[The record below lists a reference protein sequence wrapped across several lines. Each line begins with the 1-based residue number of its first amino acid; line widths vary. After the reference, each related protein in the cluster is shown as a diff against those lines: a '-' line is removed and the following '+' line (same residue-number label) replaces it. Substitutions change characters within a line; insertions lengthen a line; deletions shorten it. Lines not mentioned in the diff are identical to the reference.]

1 MANTARRIG
10 ILLLG
15 DLPPGRLAEFS
26 RHVEAAGFSEL
37 WLAEDYFFLSGFASA
52 AIALQA
58 TTRIKVGIGAVA
70 NRVRHPAVTAMEA
83 TTLAGAFPGR
93 FDSLGVGHGLPFWM
107 RQMKLYPKS
116 VLTSLRE
123 AVIGIRRLA
132 RGETLTENGEYYS
145 YDQVKLVHPA
155 PDLKILTAVVQA
167 KSMELTAQIADE
179 LILSVLAGPD
189 YVRSVV
195 KQLAAHWPAAGP
207 PPGFQIVTYA
217 LACVERDRATARRNV
232 RVSTAFYLHAM
243 GPTPM
248 TGVYGVNDKVE
259 AMIKAGGAQTMESAI
274 PEDWLDWLSVVGDPA
289 EAARAISKLF
299 DAGSTSVVL
308 CVAPGEGLAEQI
320 AFIGREVL
328 PRL

>member
-15 DLPPGRLAEFS
+15 ELPPGRLAEFS

-167 KSMELTAQIADE
+167 KSMELTAQIADG

-189 YVRSVV
+189 YVRSVI

-217 LACVERDRATARRNV
+217 LACVERDRAAARRSV

-248 TGVYGVNDKVE
+248 TGIYGVNDKLE

-274 PEDWLDWLSVVGDPA
+274 PEDWLDWLSVVGDPT
-289 EAARAISKLF
+289 EAAQAIGKLF

-308 CVAPGEGLAEQI
+308 CLAPGEGLAEQI

>member
-132 RGETLTENGEYYS
+132 RGETLTESGEYYS

>member
-1 MANTARRIG
+1 MANSKKPVG

-15 DLPPGRLAEFS
+15 DLAPEKLADVA
-26 RHVEAAGFSEL
+26 RHVEAAGFDEL
-37 WLAEDYFFLSGFASA
+37 WLAEDYFFFSGFASA

-58 TTRIKVGIGAVA
+58 TSRIKVAIGAVA

-83 TTLAGAFPGR
+83 ATLARAFPGR
-93 FDSLGVGHGLPFWM
+93 FESLGIGHGVPFWV

-123 AVIGIRRLA
+123 AVTGVKRLA
-132 RGETLTENGEYYS
+132 KGEMLTEDGDYYS

-155 PDLKILTAVVQA
+155 ADLKVLTAVVQA
-167 KSMELTAQIADE
+167 KSLELTAKIADG

-189 YVRSVV
+189 YVRYVG
-195 KQLAAHWPAAGP
+195 KELAPHWPAGGP

-217 LACVERDRATARRNV
+217 LASVHPDSNSARRKV
-232 RVSTAFYLHAM
+232 RAATAFYLHAM

-248 TGVYGVNDKVE
+248 TGVYGANERVE
-259 AMIKAGGAQTMESAI
+259 EMIKAGGAAALEQGI
-274 PEDWLDWLSVVGDPA
+274 PDEWLNWLSVVGNPTD
-289 EAARAISKLF
+289 AAAAIQKLF

-308 CVAPGEGLAEQI
+308 CLPAEGLAEQLDY
-320 AFIGREVL
+320 IGREVL

>member
-167 KSMELTAQIADE
+167 RSMELTAQIADG

>member
-167 KSMELTAQIADE
+167 KSMELTAQIADG

>member
-15 DLPPGRLAEFS
+15 ELPPGRLAEFS

-167 KSMELTAQIADE
+167 KSMELTAQIADG

-189 YVRSVV
+189 YVRSVI

-217 LACVERDRATARRNV
+217 LACVERDRAAARRSV

-248 TGVYGVNDKVE
+248 TGIYGVNDKLE

-289 EAARAISKLF
+289 EAAQAIGKLF

>member
-1 MANTARRIG
+1 MTAQEVEYGEYRATDR

-132 RGETLTENGEYYS
+132 RGETLTESGEYYS

-167 KSMELTAQIADE
+167 RSMELTAQIADGSH
-179 LILSVLAGPD
+179 SVGTG
-189 YVRSVV
+189 RSRLCAFRG
-195 KQLAAHWPAAGP
+195 QTARR
-207 PPGFQIVTYA
+207 A
-217 LACVERDRATARRNV
+217 LACGRAAAWLPDRHLCARLRRARSCDGAAKRAFPPRFICMPWARR
-232 RVSTAFYLHAM
+232 R
-243 GPTPM
+243 
-248 TGVYGVNDKVE
+248 
-259 AMIKAGGAQTMESAI
+259 
-274 PEDWLDWLSVVGDPA
+274 
-289 EAARAISKLF
+289 
-299 DAGSTSVVL
+299 
-308 CVAPGEGLAEQI
+308 
-320 AFIGREVL
+320 
-328 PRL
+328 

>member
-1 MANTARRIG
+1 MANTARPIG

-15 DLPPGRLAEFS
+15 ELPPGRLAEFS

-167 KSMELTAQIADE
+167 KSMELTAQIADG

-217 LACVERDRATARRNV
+217 LACVERDRAAARRNV
-232 RVSTAFYLHAM
+232 RGSTAFYLHAM

-259 AMIKAGGAQTMESAI
+259 AMIKAGDAQALENAM
-274 PEDWLDWLSVVGDPA
+274 PDDWLDWLSVVGDPT
-289 EAARAISKLF
+289 EAAQAIGKLF

-308 CVAPGEGLAEQI
+308 CLAPGEGLAEQI

-328 PRL
+328 PRV

>member
-167 KSMELTAQIADE
+167 RSMELTAQIADE